1 MVNSETYIYTLSN
14 PLNGQ
19 IKYVGK
25 TDNIEKR
32 YLSHL
37 SKSKNKKTYKDCWIY
52 SLLSENVN
60 PLIEIIDA
68 VPKSEWQFWEKYWIS
83 QLRSWGVNLTNST
96 EGGDGGM
103 ITKEVIEKLSVKN
116 KGDKNPMYGK
126 SCRDIWVERY
136 GEEKATEMW
145 ENKYKKMRG
154 KKISESVK
162 SKISEAK
169 KNKNYRHSDEVRKK
183 IGELSKK
190 MWDNKNDR
198 SLSNEH
204 KNMISDS
211 NKGKK
216 HSEETKKKISEKL
229 KGNKI
234 NLGKKR
240 PDVIKRNQNN
250 IGKKQSDSTK
260 IKRSESLKKYW
271 LSKKFSTNI

>member
-52 SLLSENVN
+52 SLLSENIN
-60 PLIEIIDA
+60 PLIEIIDV

-83 QLRSWGVNLTNST
+83 QLESWGFNLTNST

-103 ITKEVIEKLSVKN
+103 VTKEVILKLSVKN

-162 SKISEAK
+162 SKISETK

-183 IGELSKK
+183 IGKLSKK
-190 MWDNKNDR
+190 MWDNKIDR
-198 SLSNEH
+198 SLSTEH

-234 NLGKKR
+234 SLGRKR
-240 PDVIKRNQNN
+240 PDVSKRNQNN
-250 IGKKQSDSTK
+250 IGKKQSDLTK
-260 IKRSESLKKYW
+260 FKRSESLKKYW
-271 LSKKFSTNI
+271 LSKKSSTNI